1 MSKKLLSKQARSKQT
16 LNKTRRANHQ
26 PNNTLPIISEAID
39 VVRYSN
45 ECRGIATHAGK
56 TVFVRNALQGE
67 QVQVAIE
74 ATHKRYDEAVA
85 TEIIQSS
92 IDRVTPVCPYYGQC
106 GGCDL
111 QHLNPS
117 KAPSIKQELVLE
129 MLKRSAN
136 AIPAHI
142 EDPILSKPTGYR
154 RSARIGI
161 NQRQRDGALLTGFRR
176 RQSAK
181 LLNIDH
187 CPVLD
192 SRLDTLFNELH
203 KGLADLDGI
212 RNITEVLVSL
222 GDIDGSLRFR
232 LVKPASAEMKQRLID
247 IAQTLK
253 LSAWIEENNHG
264 SIPLSSNAN
273 LSFSADGETQ
283 LSFEPGDFLQVNA
296 EINRAMI
303 ARAKEWLVADSD
315 AILLDLFCGLGNFS
329 LPLARHF
336 KQVIGIEGSAE
347 MVKRAT
353 QNAATNKI
361 SNASFFCADL
371 SQPIKETA
379 WHRQSKP
386 DLVLLDPPRTGAAE
400 LLPQLLPLKPKKFL
414 YIACN
419 PAALARDTQTLVDAG
434 YQLTRFC
441 VLDMFPNTS
450 HIESMALFEAKK

>member
-1 MSKKLLSKQARSKQT
+1 MSKKLPSKHARSKHSS
-16 LNKTRRANHQ
+16 NKSQRANPPHER
-26 PNNTLPIISEAID
+26 TLSMISEPLEVI
-39 VVRYSN
+39 RYSN

-56 TVFVRNALQGE
+56 TVFIRNALQGE
-67 QVQVAIE
+67 QVKVSIE

-85 TEIIQSS
+85 TEILQSS
-92 IDRVTPVCPYYGQC
+92 IDRVSPFCSYYGQC

-111 QHLNPS
+111 QHLDPS
-117 KAPSIKQELVLE
+117 KAPSIKQDLVLE

-136 AIPAHI
+136 VTPTLV
-142 EDPILSKPTGYR
+142 EEPILSKPTGYR

-192 SRLDTLFNELH
+192 SRLDSLFNELH
-203 KGLADLDGI
+203 IGLANLEGV

-222 GDIDGSLRFR
+222 GDTQGSLRFR
-232 LVKPASAEMKQRLID
+232 LVKPASTEMKQRLID
-247 IAQTLK
+247 IAKTLH
-253 LSAWIEENNHG
+253 LSAWIEENNHD
-264 SIPLSSNAN
+264 SSALSPNTC
-273 LSFSADGETQ
+273 LFYDADEQTQ
-283 LSFEPGDFLQVNA
+283 LSFEPGDFLQVNG
-296 EINRAMI
+296 EVNRAMI
-303 ARAKEWLVADSD
+303 TRTKEWLTIESEALV
-315 AILLDLFCGLGNFS
+315 LDLFCGLGNFS

-336 KQVIGIEGSAE
+336 KHVIGVEGSAD
-347 MVKRAT
+347 MVRRAT
-353 QNAATNKI
+353 QNAELNQI
-361 SNASFFCADL
+361 NNASFFCADL

-379 WHRQSKP
+379 WYRQYKP
-386 DLVLLDPPRTGAAE
+386 DLVLLDPPRSGAAE

-419 PAALARDTQTLVDAG
+419 PAALVRDTQTLVESG